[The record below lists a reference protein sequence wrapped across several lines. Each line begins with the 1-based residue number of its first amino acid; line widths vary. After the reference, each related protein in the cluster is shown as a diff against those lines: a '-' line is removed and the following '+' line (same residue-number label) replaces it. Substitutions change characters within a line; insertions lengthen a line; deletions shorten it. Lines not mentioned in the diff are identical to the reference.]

1 LLEFTPFGV
10 QANGAIANPLAGLR
24 LVGEDKS
31 LGSIP
36 SNGQEKYSNKGAG
49 MNFPEIVIGYLISIN
64 LIGLLLG
71 IYGLGM
77 AKGWW
82 R

>member
-1 LLEFTPFGV
+1 
-10 QANGAIANPLAGLR
+10 
-24 LVGEDKS
+24 
-31 LGSIP
+31 
-36 SNGQEKYSNKGAG
+36 

-64 LIGLLLG
+64 LIGLVLG

-82 R
+82 K

>member
-10 QANGAIANPLAGLR
+10 QANGAIANPLAGSQ
-24 LVGEDKS
+24 LVGEDES

-36 SNGQEKYSNKGAG
+36 SNGRETYKRKEAG

-64 LIGLLLG
+64 LIGLVLG

>member
-1 LLEFTPFGV
+1 MN
-10 QANGAIANPLAGLR
+10 AR
-24 LVGEDKS
+24 LT
-31 LGSIP
+31 
-36 SNGQEKYSNKGAG
+36 NKGAG

-64 LIGLLLG
+64 LIGILIG
-71 IYGLGM
+71 IYSLGM

>member
-1 LLEFTPFGV
+1 
-10 QANGAIANPLAGLR
+10 
-24 LVGEDKS
+24 
-31 LGSIP
+31 
-36 SNGQEKYSNKGAG
+36 

-64 LIGLLLG
+64 LIGILIG
-71 IYGLGM
+71 IYSLGM

>member
-10 QANGAIANPLAGLR
+10 QANGAIANSLAGSQVVRRRR
-24 LVGEDKS
+24 L

-36 SNGQEKYSNKGAG
+36 SNELKTYKRKEAG